1 MTTNITPY
9 FGETVKS
16 GSGILATADFSG
28 TTSVAANHGPL
39 GVGGF
44 ASAQFQAVTI
54 AAFTGTGSS
63 SASLAGATL
72 VSATGTA
79 GVKVLGNKPQLGDPC
94 VLYDIGEVK
103 AIAGA
108 ALVVGQ
114 LVMTD
119 NVGRFIPW
127 IDEQGY
133 VPVGEVRVPANSA
146 NDVFTMF
153 IYPNTATGEVSF
165 TAASGIT
172 ATSGG
177 TQAAG
182 FQLGY
187 GFSGVTVVAGGG
199 DSVCLPPAVPG
210 ALCVV
215 SHQAAANS
223 IDVYVDNA
231 GVDTINAITTGTA
244 FVVAHATT
252 TMFFCTAAGLWVTLE
267 GANTHA

>member
-9 FGETVKS
+9 FGETIKS

-54 AAFTGTGSS
+54 GNFTAAGSS

-72 VSATGTA
+72 VSAIGTA
-79 GVKVLGNKPQLGDPC
+79 GIKVLGNKPQLGDPC

-103 AIAGA
+103 AVAGA
-108 ALVVGQ
+108 ALTAVGQ

-119 NVGRFIPW
+119 ANGRFIPW
-127 IDEQGY
+127 VDEQGY
-133 VPVGEVRVPANSA
+133 VPVGEVRVPANAA
-146 NDVFTMF
+146 NDIFTMF
-153 IYPNTATGEVSF
+153 VYPNTATGEVSF
-165 TAASGIT
+165 TAANGIT

-177 TQAAG
+177 TKAAG

-199 DSVCLPPAVPG
+199 DSVLLPPAVPG
-210 ALCVV
+210 AIAVV
-215 SHQAAANS
+215 SHQAAANN
-223 IDVYVDNA
+223 IDVY
-231 GVDTINAITTGTA
+231 GQGTDTIDAVATATA
-244 FVVAHATT
+244 FVVAHSTT
-252 TMFFCTAAGLWVTLE
+252 TIFFCTAAGLWVSLE
-267 GANTHA
+267 GANVHA

>member
-72 VSATGTA
+72 VSAIGTA

-119 NVGRFIPW
+119 ASGRFIPW

-153 IYPNTATGEVSF
+153 IYPNTATGEVTLSVVN
-165 TAASGIT
+165 GIT

-177 TQAAG
+177 SKAAA

-187 GFSGVTVVAGGG
+187 GISHITTAANG
-199 DSVCLPPAVPG
+199 DSVLLPPALPG
-210 ALCVV
+210 AICVV
-215 SHQAAANS
+215 INDGSGTL
-223 IDVYVDNA
+223 DVY
-231 GVDTINAITTGTA
+231 GQGTDTIDAVATATANIVTNAFRA
-244 FVVAHATT
+244 FY
-252 TMFFCTAAGLWVTLE
+252 FGLAAGLWASAGHIAVST
-267 GANTHA
+267 